1 MGERRSLDGG
11 SRRRTENG
19 ADDAD
24 DLPAEEQ
31 YEPEHG
37 HTLSAMQGRGMRRE
51 LSRHTFFG
59 VEGFEGEPV
68 VTADDTMSGGS
79 PTLSPVSTPSHTLTG
94 AESSTLSQEVEAS
107 KPKVITAADRRL
119 SMPPSAGHAR
129 LDDLFPVPEKKP
141 AVAARQRTSIGSDAS
156 EEEVTLSFADVDGNG
171 TRDDKKRGESKSALE
186 RLMDA
191 EARARSNGGRSVNAR
206 ASIDVG
212 GVNRSGHSFGS
223 ARGKPV
229 NGGSS
234 KPKPRK
240 SVGAGAGG
248 ETSSYDRREAL
259 RAVARDVE
267 SLMLISEALSAKD
280 MPVLSR
286 RLRHGL
292 TRIQDNA
299 RVGYKDEGLHARKV
313 AASHRVNR
321 WELFKEAAHE
331 MTLDKEGRRRM
342 SMAGQGILGSIPS
355 KVLE

>member
-68 VTADDTMSGGS
+68 VTADETMSAGS
-79 PTLSPVSTPSHTLTG
+79 PTLSPLSTPSHTLTG

-107 KPKVITAADRRL
+107 KPKVITAADRRP

-156 EEEVTLSFADVDGNG
+156 EEEVTLSFADVDGKG
-171 TRDDKKRGESKSALE
+171 TSDDKKQGKSALE

-191 EARARSNGGRSVNAR
+191 EARARSNGGGAGRSVNAR
-206 ASIDVG
+206 ASIDV
-212 GVNRSGHSFGS
+212 VNRSGGSFGFR
-223 ARGKPV
+223 ARFKP
-229 NGGSS
+229 
-234 KPKPRK
+234 
-240 SVGAGAGG
+240 
-248 ETSSYDRREAL
+248 
-259 RAVARDVE
+259 
-267 SLMLISEALSAKD
+267 
-280 MPVLSR
+280 
-286 RLRHGL
+286 
-292 TRIQDNA
+292 
-299 RVGYKDEGLHARKV
+299 
-313 AASHRVNR
+313 
-321 WELFKEAAHE
+321 
-331 MTLDKEGRRRM
+331 
-342 SMAGQGILGSIPS
+342 
-355 KVLE
+355 